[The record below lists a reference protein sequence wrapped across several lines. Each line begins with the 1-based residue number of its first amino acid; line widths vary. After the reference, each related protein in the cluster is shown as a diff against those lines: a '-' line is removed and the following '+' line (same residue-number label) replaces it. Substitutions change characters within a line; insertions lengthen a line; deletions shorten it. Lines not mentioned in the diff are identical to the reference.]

1 MIPQIVLNEP
11 FIIKFDPKLINLE
24 NISTSKIQESFEFR
38 STQSLDKT
46 FMKYGVLLDEFIG
59 RSFRH
64 CTLAK
69 PTFNFL
75 DIRALENSKV
85 NYLKPF

>member
-1 MIPQIVLNEP
+1 
-11 FIIKFDPKLINLE
+11 
-24 NISTSKIQESFEFR
+24 
-38 STQSLDKT
+38 
-46 FMKYGVLLDEFIG
+46 MKYGVLLDEFIG

-75 DIRALENSKV
+75 FDIRALENSKV
-85 NYLKPF
+85 NYLKRF